1 MFSISFYAS
10 EIENRN
16 GIERLPCETLTI
28 EVEKEEKVM
37 EDKQPFEYDRYSAA
51 NLSPDLLNR
60 VMLLETEIREATDK
74 DVVLIAYE
82 ESQHNPT

>member
-1 MFSISFYAS
+1 
-10 EIENRN
+10 
-16 GIERLPCETLTI
+16 
-28 EVEKEEKVM
+28 M